1 MVAKSH
7 EGLLRESKQLW
18 PTARVG
24 YYLTDLK
31 QIEHETREWNYFIIR
46 QSHVLGSYNQYNGC
60 LDFTKV
66 GEALS
71 SPLLRAKC
79 KSLLHLNDT

>member
-18 PTARVG
+18 PTAGVG

-31 QIEHETREWNYFIIR
+31 QTAIETREWNYFIIR
-46 QSHVLGSYNQYNGC
+46 QSHVLGFCNQCNGC
-60 LDFTKV
+60 LDFPKV
-66 GEALS
+66 GQALS

-79 KSLLHLNDT
+79 KSLLHLSDT